1 MSFFHLGGFR
11 RCCRAPFQM
20 VVYQLL
26 TTLVECMK
34 PELVV
39 HLIGRLQ
46 ECADGV
52 AGNSKGGRSEVLAF
66 VECLAA
72 NQGHVILTR
81 SVSQSASQL
90 NVLVSTMSCLSRP
103 LVCGFSRKFPLE
115 EGTGEE

>member
-1 MSFFHLGGFR
+1 MKSPCSSLSPPLHSSPYGVATAATTGAAAAGAAASAALL
-11 RCCRAPFQM
+11 QT

-52 AGNSKGGRSEVLAF
+52 AGNSRGACRNEVLAF
-66 VECLAA
+66 VECLA
-72 NQGHVILTR
+72 NNHGHVILTR
-81 SVSQSASQL
+81 SVGQPATFGQP
-90 NVLVSTMSCLSRP
+90 VS
-103 LVCGFSRKFPLE
+103 
-115 EGTGEE
+115 

>member
-1 MSFFHLGGFR
+1 MALSQ
-11 RCCRAPFQM
+11 A

-26 TTLVECMK
+26 TTLVEGMK

-46 ECADGV
+46 ESADG
-52 AGNSKGGRSEVLAF
+52 AGKAGGRNEVLAF

-81 SVSQSASQL
+81 
-90 NVLVSTMSCLSRP
+90 
-103 LVCGFSRKFPLE
+103 
-115 EGTGEE
+115 